1 MVVPRR
7 MTKRCIECQGGM
19 MEGEFQAIPTELEL
33 PLFQKIDSIKYMP
46 QIIRK
51 HQYYEV
57 YVCNNCGSLKIF
69 LR

>member
-19 MEGEFQAIPTELEL
+19 MEGEFQAIPTEFEL
-33 PLFQKIDSIKYMP
+33 PLFQKIDPIKYMP
-46 QIIRK
+46 QIMRK